1 MALSR
6 RRKKTT
12 PSADYWP
19 GFVDAMAT
27 LLLVLIFLLS
37 IFMLTQFFLA
47 KAITGKDSALDALR
61 SQMAELS
68 SLLALEKR
76 ENSSL
81 QATIFSL
88 TDDIANAEAEKAKL
102 SALISDGAGSGD
114 QIASLQSD
122 LDKERKVSSQ
132 ALAQIEL
139 VNQQLSALRRQLA
152 TLEKALEASEAKDRE
167 SQTQIADLGKRLN
180 KALARKVQE
189 LARYRSEFFG
199 RLRAILGNRSD
210 IEIVGDRFVF
220 QSELFFS
227 SGSAQ
232 VSARGQKDLKKI
244 AVALREIATQIPDE
258 VNWILR
264 VDGHSDAAPIN
275 TAEFPSNWHLS
286 AGRAISVVEFLV
298 ANGVPAKRLVAAGF
312 GAYQPLSP
320 QKSAEA
326 YKRNRRIEFKLTQR

>member
-6 RRKKTT
+6 RRKKNT

-47 KAITGKDSALDALR
+47 KAITGKDSALEALR
-61 SQMAELS
+61 SQMAELT

-76 ENSSL
+76 ENASL

-88 TDDIANAEAEKAKL
+88 NDDIANAETEKARL
-102 SALISDGAGSGD
+102 SALLAEGAGSGD
-114 QIASLQSD
+114 QLASLQAD
-122 LDKERKVSSQ
+122 LDKERKVSAQ

-139 VNQQLSALRRQLA
+139 VNQQLAALRRQLA

-167 SQTQIADLGKRLN
+167 SQAQIADLGKRLN

-199 RLRAILGNRSD
+199 RLRSILGNRTD
-210 IEIVGDRFVF
+210 IEVVGDRFVF

-232 VSARGQKDLKKI
+232 VSAAGQKDLRKI
-244 AVALREIATQIPDE
+244 AVALREIATQIPED

-275 TAEFPSNWHLS
+275 TPEFPSNWHLS

-298 ANGVPAKRLVAAGF
+298 ANGVPANRLVAAGF
-312 GAYQPLSP
+312 GAYQPLLP

>member
-76 ENSSL
+76 ENASL

-88 TDDIANAEAEKAKL
+88 NDDIANAEAEKAKL
-102 SALISDGAGSGD
+102 STLLSDGAGSGD
-114 QIASLQSD
+114 QIASLQAD
-122 LDKERKVSSQ
+122 LDKERKVSAQ

-139 VNQQLSALRRQLA
+139 VNQQLAALRRQLA

-167 SQTQIADLGKRLN
+167 SQAQIADLGKRLN

-199 RLRAILGNRSD
+199 RLRSILGNRTD

-227 SGSAQ
+227 SGSAD
-232 VSARGQKDLKKI
+232 VSPRGQKDLKKI
-244 AVALREIATQIPDE
+244 AVALREIATQIPDD

-298 ANGVPAKRLVAAGF
+298 ANGVPSKRLVAAGF

>member
-114 QIASLQSD
+114 QIANLQSD

>member
-114 QIASLQSD
+114 QVASLQSD

-232 VSARGQKDLKKI
+232 VSPRGQKDLKKI

>member
-6 RRKKTT
+6 RRKKNT

-47 KAITGKDSALDALR
+47 KAITGKDSALEALR
-61 SQMAELS
+61 SQMAELT

-76 ENSSL
+76 ENASL

-88 TDDIANAEAEKAKL
+88 NDDIANAETEKARL
-102 SALISDGAGSGD
+102 SALLAEGAGSGD
-114 QIASLQSD
+114 QLASLQAD
-122 LDKERKVSSQ
+122 LNKERKVSAQ

-139 VNQQLSALRRQLA
+139 VNQQLAALRRQLA

-167 SQTQIADLGKRLN
+167 SQAQIADLGKRLN

-199 RLRAILGNRSD
+199 RLRSILGNRTD
-210 IEIVGDRFVF
+210 IEVVGDRFVF

-232 VSARGQKDLKKI
+232 VSAAGQKDLRKI
-244 AVALREIATQIPDE
+244 AVALREIATQIPED

-275 TAEFPSNWHLS
+275 TPEFPSNWHLS

-298 ANGVPAKRLVAAGF
+298 ANGVPANRLVAAGF

>member
-114 QIASLQSD
+114 QVASLQSD

-232 VSARGQKDLKKI
+232 VSLRGQKDLKKI

>member
-88 TDDIANAEAEKAKL
+88 TDDIANAETEKEKL

>member
-47 KAITGKDSALDALR
+47 KAINGKDSALDALR

-88 TDDIANAEAEKAKL
+88 TDDIANAEAEKEKL
-102 SALISDGAGSGD
+102 SALISDGAGSGN

-232 VSARGQKDLKKI
+232 VSAHGQKDLKKI
-244 AVALREIATQIPDE
+244 AVALREIATQIPDD

-298 ANGVPAKRLVAAGF
+298 TNGVPAKRLVAAGF

-320 QKSAEA
+320 QKSTEA

>member
-47 KAITGKDSALDALR
+47 KAINGKDSALDALR

-76 ENSSL
+76 ENTSL

-88 TDDIANAEAEKAKL
+88 NDDIANAEAEKAKL
-102 SALISDGAGSGD
+102 DALISGGAGFGD
-114 QIASLQSD
+114 HIESLQSD
-122 LDKERKVSSQ
+122 LNKERTVSAK

-139 VNQQLSALRRQLA
+139 INQQLSALRRQLA
-152 TLEKALEASEAKDRE
+152 TLEKALEASETKDRE
-167 SQTQIADLGKRLN
+167 SQTQIANLGKRLN
-180 KALARKVQE
+180 TALARKVQE

-199 RLRAILGNRSD
+199 RLRAILGNRTD

-244 AVALREIATQIPDE
+244 AVALREIATQIPND

-275 TAEFPSNWHLS
+275 TTEFPSNWHLS

-312 GAYQPLSP
+312 GAYQPLS
-320 QKSAEA
+320 QEKSAQA